1 MPYIILLKSLYF
13 DLLKFVVCKLH
24 VYLLRKAELTSLFV
38 LKYFFFIKNQVYSHA
53 VYHSAKVFVL

>member
-13 DLLKFVVCKLH
+13 DLLKFVVCELH

-38 LKYFFFIKNQVYSHA
+38 LR
-53 VYHSAKVFVL
+53 